1 MILCLRIRYHALPL
15 VLGMAVVSFTGC
27 SGLASIQAKV
37 SSFFGGK
44 SDAKLGGGESSE
56 RKMQWSYFQVKKT
69 SIYDE
74 AKFDGKLEASE
85 RIEIRSDK
93 RLRLGPAKFKV
104 ADHVKRGDVLFV
116 VDTKELTDKK
126 VQSKDRVTQLNIDI
140 KSSKSQFSFAEKQL
154 ERKSGLV
161 KKGIAAQKELEEA
174 QKAFVSAESDLKTK
188 ELELRKA
195 ERELA
200 AASDM
205 VATANV
211 VSPIAGIIASI
222 IPGGDEANQGQTL
235 AMVSNPTELLLSG
248 SVDESKV
255 TKLKVGLKVE
265 VTIEAIQ
272 GKVIQGV
279 VKSIESVA
287 QQGGSLVNSYKVSVA
302 IAPELVKSLNLKDGY
317 SARIRAVFSSRD
329 HALVVPRSA
338 IKLNGKDT
346 YAMFADGRDQTPTAR
361 AVKIGIQTE
370 LETEIQQGL
379 KEGDFIAVTMD
390 METQKQ

>member
-1 MILCLRIRYHALPL
+1 M
-15 VLGMAVVSFTGC
+15 
-27 SGLASIQAKV
+27 
-37 SSFFGGK
+37 
-44 SDAKLGGGESSE
+44 GGGESSE

-69 SIYDE
+69 AIYDE

-235 AMVSNPTELLLSG
+235 AVVSNPTELLLSG

>member
-1 MILCLRIRYHALPL
+1 MILCSRIRYHALPL
-15 VLGMAVVSFTGC
+15 VLGIAVVSFTGC
-27 SGLASIQAKV
+27 SRLASIQAKV

-44 SDAKLGGGESSE
+44 SDAKLGGGEASE

-69 SIYDE
+69 AIYDE

-235 AMVSNPTELLLSG
+235 AVVSNPTELLLSG

-329 HALVVPRSA
+329 HALVIPRSA

>member
-1 MILCLRIRYHALPL
+1 MILCSRIRYHALPL
-15 VLGMAVVSFTGC
+15 VLGIAVVSFTGC
-27 SGLASIQAKV
+27 SRLASIQAKV

-44 SDAKLGGGESSE
+44 SDAKLGGGEASE

-69 SIYDE
+69 AIYDE

-200 AASDM
+200 DASDM

-235 AMVSNPTELLLSG
+235 AVVSNPTELLLSG

-329 HALVVPRSA
+329 HALVIPRSA
-338 IKLNGKDT
+338 IKLNGKDA

-370 LETEIQQGL
+370 LETEIKQGL

>member
-1 MILCLRIRYHALPL
+1 MILCSRIRYHALPL
-15 VLGMAVVSFTGC
+15 VLGIAVVSFTGC
-27 SGLASIQAKV
+27 SRLASIQAKV

-44 SDAKLGGGESSE
+44 SDAKLGGGEASE

-69 SIYDE
+69 AIYDE

-235 AMVSNPTELLLSG
+235 AVVSNPTELLLSG

-329 HALVVPRSA
+329 HALVIPRSA

-370 LETEIQQGL
+370 LETEIKQGL